1 MKIQNRKYNSSFK
14 IGFKFFLAALFLS
27 PLFTSA
33 QVEEMNTDEE
43 VMVIAPF
50 NPSISKAQKL
60 NFKPHA
66 DTNRAQKLKID
77 YLTAPQL
84 FETNYSL
91 EKLTAAKFV
100 DRKNPKYAQ
109 NFAKAGY
116 GLYNSI
122 YGELFVNSQ
131 MSKTSQVGVHVRH
144 YSTNGGLDDYAYSGS
159 SLTTAK
165 VWTKSV
171 RRKQTTNL
179 SIDYKRNQIHQYGF
193 QLDDYPILTY
203 PSTDP
208 NGTKDQINQ
217 VFSHIGFNADILG
230 NFDTKFRDWKVQL
243 GYKYFWDIFKTAE
256 HLIDIDAYYEHAV
269 DWIDVDQ
276 QHIGIAF
283 NTQTYNT
290 KFSFSGLTP
299 SIDSSESYFHGLYDI
314 APYYQIKQEN
324 LSLELGA
331 KLSMGLDS
339 NTNVRVAPR
348 IKLEVGLLGDQL
360 LLYAH
365 VNGGI
370 YNNSVFELSKENNFI
385 SPVIP
390 LMYTEHKYDVKVGL
404 KGHYLSFLDYH
415 AYIETAAFENLPMY
429 VTDFSA
435 PYNNTFT
442 VIYDGGQQLGAGMEA
457 NFKTERWNV
466 ELMGKYQSFTM
477 DTATR
482 AWQKPSFVYKLK
494 VGYYVLENLKVTGL
508 LLGQS
513 KMYNLYQGEKTVEP
527 WMDFSLMADYHLNK
541 DLGFFLK
548 VTNIFSDQ
556 YHVWYGY
563 PVQSIGFMGG
573 VHFAF

>member
-1 MKIQNRKYNSSFK
+1 MKTYHQKYISSFK
-14 IGFKFFLAALFLS
+14 IGFRIVLAALFLT
-27 PLFTSA
+27 PLFVSA
-33 QVEEMNTDEE
+33 QVEEMETDEE

-60 NFKPHA
+60 NFQPKA
-66 DTNRAQKLKID
+66 DTNTTQKIKID
-77 YLTAPQL
+77 YLTTAQL

-91 EKLTAAKFV
+91 EKLTAAKFI

-122 YGELFVNSQ
+122 YGELFVNSE

-144 YSTNGGLDDYAYSGS
+144 YSTNGGLDEYAYNGS

-179 SIDYKRNQIHQYGF
+179 AIDYKRNQIHQYGF
-193 QLDDYPILTY
+193 RLEDYPIQHDKT
-203 PSTDP
+203 TNDF
-208 NGTKDQINQ
+208 KDDINQ
-217 VFSHIGFNADILG
+217 VFSHIGFNMDILG
-230 NFDTKFRDWKVQL
+230 NFDTKYRDWKIQL
-243 GYKYFWDIFKTAE
+243 GYKYFWDIFKTSE
-256 HLIDIDAYYEHAV
+256 HLIDIDAYYEHPV
-269 DWIDVDQ
+269 EWIDVDQ

-283 NTQTYNT
+283 KAQTYST
-290 KFSFSGLTP
+290 KFNFSGLTP

-324 LSLELGA
+324 LLLEVGA

-339 NTNVRVAPR
+339 NSNVRVAPR
-348 IKLEVGLLGDQL
+348 IKLEVGLMGDQL

-365 VNGGI
+365 LNGGI
-370 YNNSVFELSKENNFI
+370 YNYSVYGLSNENNFI
-385 SPVIP
+385 SPVVP
-390 LMYTEHKYDVKVGL
+390 LMYTEYKYQVKAGL

-415 AYIETAAFENLPMY
+415 AFIETAAFENMPMY
-429 VTDFSA
+429 VTDISA
-435 PYNNTFT
+435 PFHNTFT
-442 VIYDGGQQLGAGMEA
+442 VIYDGGQQLGAGLEA

-482 AWQKPSFVYKLK
+482 AWQKPSFTYKLK
-494 VGYYVLENLKVTGL
+494 VGYYVLENLKVTAL

-556 YHVWYGY
+556 YHVWYEY